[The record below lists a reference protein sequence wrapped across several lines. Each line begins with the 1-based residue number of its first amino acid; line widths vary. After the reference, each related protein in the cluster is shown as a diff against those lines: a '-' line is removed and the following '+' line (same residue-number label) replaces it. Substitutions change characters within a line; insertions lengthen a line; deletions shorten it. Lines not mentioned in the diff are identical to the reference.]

1 MYNFKWQ
8 LQPHFAWCFSAD
20 VYNIY
25 VEDIMVRD
33 VRYIWYGITYNELK
47 RILKENRKLK
57 YLPLV
62 DKPGGLNYFLSCC
75 VVYYYF

>member
-1 MYNFKWQ
+1 M
-8 LQPHFAWCFSAD
+8 LHDAAD

-33 VRYIWYGITYNELK
+33 VKYIWYGITYTELK

-62 DKPGGLNYFLSCC
+62 DKPGELVSGWWFAQSCWQTT
-75 VVYYYF
+75 